1 MHPHHFLPYAL
12 LQELEKLKLDLLP
25 GFLQILQDQQC
36 SYLFVLKTLVDNYN
50 SKNKNIYACFVD
62 FRKAFDCVW
71 RTGLF
76 FKLIKSNM
84 SLNFIKLIQNMYQKT
99 NNSLKISNG
108 LGRSFNTHRGVQQ
121 GCILSPRLFNIFLND
136 IPLLFDESCHP
147 LSLGDNK
154 LNCLMYADDLVM
166 LSETPQG
173 LQSCL
178 DKLKL
183 YTV

>member
-1 MHPHHFLPYAL
+1 
-12 LQELEKLKLDLLP
+12 
-25 GFLQILQDQQC
+25 
-36 SYLFVLKTLVDNYN
+36 
-50 SKNKNIYACFVD
+50 
-62 FRKAFDCVW
+62 
-71 RTGLF
+71 
-76 FKLIKSNM
+76 
-84 SLNFIKLIQNMYQKT
+84 MYQKT

-136 IPLLFDESCHP
+136 IPPLFDESCHP
-147 LSLGDNK
+147 LSLGDQK

-178 DKLKL
+178 DKLKS
-183 YTV
+183 YTVEWGLEINKNKTKILTFQRYGRRKLHLYNFGDIAIETTDKYKYLGTTLTHTGYFKTNQTLLKKRDYVRCILY